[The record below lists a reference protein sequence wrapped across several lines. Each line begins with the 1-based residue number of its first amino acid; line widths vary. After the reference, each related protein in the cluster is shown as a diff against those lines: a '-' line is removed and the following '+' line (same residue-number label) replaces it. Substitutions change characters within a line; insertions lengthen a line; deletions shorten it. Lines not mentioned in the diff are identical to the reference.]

1 MYTVIILILAFLGIR
16 FIYVGAKKQKR
27 SQIYLGGAIILLTFL
42 FFQFMSF
49 WGDKLWYDSLEFTQR
64 FWIEIGVKAGLIVA
78 GAIVAGLLILALTTP
93 IDKRNIFFRYLA
105 LGIGILY
112 GGIWGYSNWE
122 VILKFF
128 NSVNAGITEP
138 ILQRDAAFYM
148 FKLPLFKELVAFFI
162 VTFIISLGGLL
173 LSLYSQD
180 NMGGKLSYEEINYLG
195 VKIGRAVVIAGS
207 LFFIALA
214 LQKYLARFD
223 LLFSE
228 WGAVSGP
235 GWTDE
240 HIRFPVYLISSIL
253 TFLVG
258 LSFFLPASR
267 RKFIRLLKRYP
278 IQPYNLVPSAFGI
291 LFGIILG
298 IWLLLLA
305 IVPAAF
311 QSLIVEPNE
320 ISMETPY
327 IENNIQFTR
336 HGFDLDEI
344 EERQY
349 PANKEFT
356 RATVDSNQTVFSNIR
371 LWDWNALLEVYNQ
384 FQEIRLYY
392 DFSDIDIDRYTFNN
406 RYQQVMIA
414 AREMELDNLPPQSQT
429 FVNRRFKYT
438 HGYGITMTK
447 VNEFTQNGL
456 PVMPIKNIPPETQ
469 YPELKVEQPEIYY
482 GEATRTHVIANSK
495 TEEFDYPSGEENIY
509 TSYDGSGGVQLSSS
523 WRKFLFG
530 WKFDGTKFFFSSY
543 PDKTSRLMFN
553 REISSRTKKVAPFL
567 EYDDD
572 PYPVLVDGKLYWI
585 LDAYTTSNNFPY
597 SQPYNSREVIDYSQG
612 DVERQ
617 LVNNVAPHFNGANY
631 MRNSVKV
638 VVDAFNGNIDYYIY
652 DEDDPIIQVWDNVF
666 PGMFKEES
674 EMPEALRSHVR
685 YPVDKMLVQGQVYAK
700 YHMSDPRVFYNQ
712 EDLWLRATEKYQGT
726 IKPVDPYFIM
736 WQRPG
741 SNEAEFTLIQPFTPK
756 NRQVLIGWVAG
767 LSDGENYGR
776 FMTYKFPKDR
786 RILGPQQV
794 ETKIDQDAELS
805 SQLSLWDQ
813 RGSTVIRGNV
823 LAIPVGETVMY
834 VEPIYL
840 QSETAAYPE
849 LRLVCIMHEDNLS
862 YASSFDEA
870 LEGIFRGEPVKKITK
885 AAKEEIDEREERE
898 ETEEEKQEEVDR
910 GITTNQQ
917 LIQDADEY
925 LNSYL
930 RNMGDQNF
938 DQASRSLQQLKET
951 LNKLKQ
957 QSQQD
962 TMQ

>member
-1 MYTVIILILAFLGIR
+1 MYTVIILILLFLGIR
-16 FIYVGAKKQKR
+16 FIYVGAKQQRKR
-27 SQIYLGGAIILLTFL
+27 SIFLGGIIILLTFL

-49 WGDKLWYDSLEFTQR
+49 WGDKLWYDALGFTHR
-64 FWIEIGVKAGLIVA
+64 FWIEIGVKAGLIIGG
-78 GAIVAGLLILALTTP
+78 GAVSGLLILLFTAP

-105 LGIGILY
+105 LGIGIIY
-112 GGIWGYSNWE
+112 GGIWGFNNWE

-128 NSVNAGITEP
+128 NHVNTGISEP
-138 ILQRDAAFYM
+138 ILNQDAAFYM
-148 FKLPLFKELVAFFI
+148 FKLPFYKELNAFFI
-162 VTFIISLGGLL
+162 VVFIISIAGLL

-180 NMGGKLSYEEINYLG
+180 NMSGNVSYEEINIQG
-195 VKIGRAVVIAGS
+195 VKTGRALVIAGS

-214 LQKYLARFD
+214 FQKYVARYD
-223 LLFSE
+223 LLFSD

-235 GWTDE
+235 GWTDDKV
-240 HIRFPVYLISSIL
+240 RLPVYLISSIV
-253 TFLVG
+253 TFLIGVF
-258 LSFFLPASR
+258 FFLPVTR
-267 RKFIRLLKRYP
+267 RRFISYLKRYA
-278 IQPYNLVPSAFGI
+278 IQPYSLVPSALGI
-291 LFGIILG
+291 LFGAMLG

-305 IVPAAF
+305 IIPGGF
-311 QSLIVEPNE
+311 QSLVVEPNE

-336 HGFDLDEI
+336 HGFDLNEI

-349 PANKEFT
+349 PATEEFT

-406 RYQQVMIA
+406 RYQQVMIS
-414 AREMELDNLPPQSQT
+414 AREMELDNLPANSQT
-429 FVNRRFKYT
+429 FVNKRFKYT

-482 GEATRTHVIANSK
+482 GESTRTHVVANSK

-543 PDKTSRLMFN
+543 PDKTSQLMFN
-553 REISSRTKKVAPFL
+553 REISSRTEKVAPFL
-567 EYDDD
+567 EYDED
-572 PYPVLVDGKLYWI
+572 PYPVLADGKLYWI
-585 LDAYTTSNNFPY
+585 IDAYTTSNSFPY
-597 SQPYNSREVIDYSQG
+597 SQPYNSREVINYSQG

-617 LVNNVAPHFNGANY
+617 LVNNVAPHLNGANY

-638 VVDAFNGNIDYYIY
+638 VVDAFSGDINYYIY
-652 DEDDPIIQVWDNVF
+652 NEDDPIIQVWDNVF
-666 PGMFKEES
+666 PGMFKDKS

-700 YHMSDPRVFYNQ
+700 YHMTDPRVFYNQ

-726 IKPVDPYFIM
+726 IKPVDPYYVM

-767 LSDGENYGR
+767 MSDGENYGR
-776 FMTYKFPKDR
+776 FMSYKFPKDR

-813 RGSTVIRGNV
+813 RGSSVIRGNV
-823 LAIPVGETVMY
+823 LAIPVGETLMY

-862 YASSFDEA
+862 YAASFDEA

-885 AAKEEIDEREERE
+885 AAEEETDERE
-898 ETEEEKQEEVDR
+898 ETEEEKQEAVDR
-910 GITTNQQ
+910 GITTSRE
-917 LIQDADEY
+917 LIEDADEY

-951 LNKLKQ
+951 LNQLKQ

-962 TMQ
+962 TIQ

>member
-349 PANKEFT
+349 PANEEFT

-543 PDKTSRLMFN
+543 PDKTSRLLFN

-726 IKPVDPYFIM
+726 IKPVDPYYIM

-813 RGSTVIRGNV
+813 RGSSVIRGNV

-951 LNKLKQ
+951 LN
-957 QSQQD
+957 
-962 TMQ
+962 

>member
-1 MYTVIILILAFLGIR
+1 MYTVIILVLLFFGIR
-16 FIYVGAKKQKR
+16 FIYVGAKKQRKK
-27 SQIYLGGAIILLTFL
+27 SIYLGGIIILLTFL

-49 WGDKLWYDSLEFTQR
+49 WGDKLWYDSLGFTQR

-78 GAIVAGLLILALTTP
+78 GGAIAGLLVLAFTAP

-105 LGIGILY
+105 LGIGLIY

-128 NSVNAGITEP
+128 NHVNTGIAEP
-138 ILQRDAAFYM
+138 ILNQDAAFYM
-148 FKLPLFKELVAFFI
+148 FKLPFYKEFTTFFI
-162 VTFIISLGGLL
+162 VVFIISIAGLL

-180 NMGGKLSYEEINYLG
+180 NMSGNISYEEINIQG
-195 VKIGRAVVIAGS
+195 VKIGRALVIAGS

-214 LQKYLARFD
+214 SQKFIARYD
-223 LLFSE
+223 LLFSD

-240 HIRFPVYLISSIL
+240 HIRLPVYWISALL

-258 LSFFLPASR
+258 VSFFLPTTR
-267 RKFIRLLKRYP
+267 RRFIGYLKRYS
-278 IQPYNLVPSAFGI
+278 IQPYSLVPAAFGI
-291 LFGIILG
+291 SFGVILG

-305 IVPAAF
+305 IVPGSF
-311 QSLIVEPNE
+311 QALVVEPNE

-336 HGFDLDEI
+336 HGFELNDI
-344 EERQY
+344 KERQY
-349 PANKEFT
+349 PVTEEFT
-356 RATVDSNQTVFSNIR
+356 RETVDSNQTVFSNIR

-392 DFSDIDIDRYTFNN
+392 DFLDIDIDRYTFDD
-406 RYQQVMIA
+406 RYQQVMVA
-414 AREMELDNLPPQSQT
+414 TREMELDDLPDNSQT

-447 VNEFTQNGL
+447 VNDFTRNGL

-469 YPELKVEQPEIYY
+469 HPELEVEQPEIYY
-482 GEATRTHVIANSK
+482 GEASRTHVVANSK
-495 TEEFDYPSGEENIY
+495 TEEFDYPSGEENMY
-509 TSYDGSGGVQLSSS
+509 TSYEGSGGVQLSNT
-523 WRKFLFG
+523 WRKFMYG

-543 PDKTSRLMFN
+543 PDKDSRIMFN
-553 REISSRTKKVAPFL
+553 REIKSRAEKVAPFL
-567 EYDDD
+567 EYDND
-572 PYPVLVDGKLYWI
+572 PYPVLADGKLYWI
-585 LDAYTTSNNFPY
+585 IDAYTTSNSFPY
-597 SQPYNSREVIDYSQG
+597 SQPYDSREVIEFTHGEQ
-612 DVERQ
+612 ERQ
-617 LVNNVAPHFNGANY
+617 LVNNVASHLHGNNY

-638 VVDAFNGNIDYYIY
+638 VVDAYQGDISYYIY
-652 DEDDPIIQVWDNVF
+652 NEDDPIIQVWDKVF
-666 PGMFKEES
+666 PGMLKDKN

-685 YPVDKMLVQGQVYAK
+685 YPVDKMLVQGQIYAK
-700 YHMSDPRVFYNQ
+700 YHMNDPRVFYNQ
-712 EDLWLRATEKYQGT
+712 EDLWLRATEKHQGT
-726 IKPVDPYFIM
+726 IKPVEPYYIM
-736 WQRPG
+736 WERPG

-767 LSDGENYGR
+767 MSDEENYGQ
-776 FMTYKFPKDR
+776 FMSYKFPKDK

-805 SQLSLWDQ
+805 TQLSLWDQ
-813 RGSTVIRGNV
+813 RGSRVIRGNV
-823 LAIPVGETVMY
+823 LAIPVGETLMY

-849 LRLVCIMHEDNLS
+849 LRLVCIMHGDNLS

-885 AAKEEIDEREERE
+885 AAQEEETGERV
-898 ETEEEKQEEVDR
+898 ETEEEEIQEGIE
-910 GITTNQQ
+910 GITTNQE
-917 LIQDADEY
+917 LIEDADDY

-938 DQASRSLQQLKET
+938 DQASQSLQQLKET
-951 LNKLKQ
+951 LNQLKQ

-962 TMQ
+962 TTQ